1 MSRLG
6 FPHGARRLLIVA
18 VAVVAALIASTLP
31 ASATDAFP
39 TTNDQ
44 STSISVARWW
54 YTGVTASQ
62 VSTLINQNGA
72 RLTQIRVEDPTVPTF
87 TVTMVGNTGAYASG
101 WWWYFGVDAN
111 TLGSLLGQN
120 AARLISL
127 DPYFVNGNLRFAA
140 VMVPNSGAQGRAWWW
155 YFGVSASTVTTLLG
169 QNNARLVSLRSYLSG
184 GSTVYAV
191 IMISNTGQDNKGW
204 QWYPA
209 ASISTISSHVNN
221 DHMRVISFSPGASGG
236 WDAVLVASEGEYW
249 WWWFG
254 IDAATVTNNLVNH
267 GSRLIDVDSYISGG
281 SRVYTAVELD
291 DANPPQSPINADSAA
306 AHNYAEANGWAGGFH
321 GAYFAASTP
330 ASTIVADNSNFRF
343 EPASA
348 IKVLYLLYTLQQGT
362 PLTDPIT
369 YYWTNNNVPDGG
381 VCPSTIPEI
390 PANAHQTTV
399 GTALAGMMQQSNNVY
414 TRAFAIKWGLSPV
427 QAMASGLG
435 MSSTHL
441 SQPFI
446 GCGFQGGVRNEL
458 TLVDAAKLYRA
469 VDNGS
474 ALSAPARTTFFSIL
488 AGGAPSAGDAWG
500 TVVSQEAAGLGK
512 SAVVPA
518 FLADMNIRS
527 KAGSY
532 GFCLSGTCVPW
543 KADYSIAGW
552 VSIPFNGGATN
563 RTYLFGNF
571 VNDLVVNCNNNCAAQ
586 IAVGT
591 ALSGVAAESARSTIR
606 AALQTW

>member
-1 MSRLG
+1 MGLG
-6 FPHGARRLLIVA
+6 
-18 VAVVAALIASTLP
+18 
-31 ASATDAFP
+31 
-39 TTNDQ
+39 
-44 STSISVARWW
+44 
-54 YTGVTASQ
+54 
-62 VSTLINQNGA
+62 
-72 RLTQIRVEDPTVPTF
+72 
-87 TVTMVGNTGAYASG
+87 
-101 WWWYFGVDAN
+101 
-111 TLGSLLGQN
+111 
-120 AARLISL
+120 
-127 DPYFVNGNLRFAA
+127 
-140 VMVPNSGAQGRAWWW
+140 
-155 YFGVSASTVTTLLG
+155 
-169 QNNARLVSLRSYLSG
+169 
-184 GSTVYAV
+184 
-191 IMISNTGQDNKGW
+191 
-204 QWYPA
+204 
-209 ASISTISSHVNN
+209 
-221 DHMRVISFSPGASGG
+221 
-236 WDAVLVASEGEYW
+236 
-249 WWWFG
+249 
-254 IDAATVTNNLVNH
+254 
-267 GSRLIDVDSYISGG
+267 
-281 SRVYTAVELD
+281 
-291 DANPPQSPINADSAA
+291 
-306 AHNYAEANGWAGGFH
+306 
-321 GAYFAASTP
+321 
-330 ASTIVADNSNFRF
+330 
-343 EPASA
+343 
-348 IKVLYLLYTLQQGT
+348 
-362 PLTDPIT
+362 
-369 YYWTNNNVPDGG
+369 
-381 VCPSTIPEI
+381 
-390 PANAHQTTV
+390 
-399 GTALAGMMQQSNNVY
+399 
-414 TRAFAIKWGLSPV
+414 PV

-469 VDNGS
+469 VDNGT
-474 ALSAPARTTFFSIL
+474 ALSSPARTTFFSIL